1 VIERHAV
8 ACALFTE
15 ALQRSGLQHL
25 VAGGLSMLPA
35 VWPGDRLTIRS
46 ASIGELGAGDIAA
59 WRTGGRIVVHR
70 VLRAIDL
77 PSGRQLVTR
86 GDAMPCDD
94 EHVSADALLGRVV
107 EVSRGGR
114 TVPVSGVT
122 PVVWR
127 LSAGLLR
134 WWFALRQQVAIR
146 CPTP

>member
-15 ALQRSGLQHL
+15 ALQRRGLQQL

-46 ASIGELGAGDIAA
+46 ASIADLGTGDIAA
-59 WRTGGRIVVHR
+59 WRTGDRIVVHR
-70 VLRAIDL
+70 VVRAIDL
-77 PSGRQLVTR
+77 PSGRRLVTR
-86 GDAMPCDD
+86 GDAMPCED
-94 EHVSADALLGRVV
+94 EPVSADALLGRVV

-114 TVPVSGVT
+114 TVPMSGAT

-127 LSAGLLR
+127 LSAGPLR
-134 WWFALRQQVAIR
+134 WWFALRQQMAIR
-146 CPTP
+146 CATP